1 MTIRQ
6 AGSLA
11 TLLELGREAAV
22 SVFGLVLLATLVVVL
37 VAVGYRRTT
46 TRRLPIAI
54 GVLTGTSVAAVWVV
68 TRTIKT
74 GSVVGHLPVDG
85 PASSAVVS
93 TALVL
98 TGFAAVAGRHLGDL
112 VACDLYDIHRL
123 EANGDAASLLRSA
136 RVVVAVDLPDE
147 VADVEGYEPIDESIQ
162 RDLEGTTVRFP
173 RSCSLEE
180 RRDRL
185 RGHVRREYGIDI
197 VDVTF
202 GENGTI
208 DRLAVG
214 NRQRGLADTLPS
226 NTVAVSV
233 RGLSSSRATPGDAV
247 EVWTAGSNAEF
258 VSAGTL
264 RATTGEIATVV
275 VDAENADAFEYER
288 RYRVI
293 VAPDGPDD
301 AYEFVSTLRG
311 VEETIEAVSV
321 EPDGPFAGEFVGWL
335 PGRVLAIER
344 DEGLV
349 PLPDDRETL
358 QEGDDLWVLG
368 GPATLEELTTYDPEG
383 NGSEEGTILDPAQR
397 T

>member
-1 MTIRQ
+1 MTVLQ
-6 AGSLA
+6 DGALA
-11 TLLELGREAAV
+11 TLLELGRETAV
-22 SVFGLVLLATLVVVL
+22 SVSGLVLLATLVAVL

-54 GVLTGTSVAAVWVV
+54 GVLAGTGVAAVWVV
-68 TRTIKT
+68 VRTIKT

-93 TALVL
+93 IALVL

-136 RVVVAVDLPDE
+136 RMTALVDLPTEITDL
-147 VADVEGYEPIDESIQ
+147 EGYEPVDESVQ

-185 RGHVRREYGIDI
+185 RGHLRREYGIDI

-214 NRQRGLADTLPS
+214 NRRRGLADTLPS

-233 RGLSSSRATPGDAV
+233 RGLSSSRATPGDTV
-247 EVWTAGSNAEF
+247 EIWTAEPTTEF
-258 VSAGTL
+258 VSTGTL
-264 RATTGEIATVV
+264 RAVTGEIATVV
-275 VDAENADAFEYER
+275 VDAENADAFGR
-288 RYRVI
+288 GSCYRV
-293 VAPDGPDD
+293 VVTPDGTDD

-311 VEETIEAVSV
+311 VEETIEFVSV
-321 EPDGPFAGEFVGWL
+321 EPDGPFAGEFVGWV

-344 DEGLV
+344 DEEV
-349 PLPDDRETL
+349 IQLPDDRETL
-358 QEGDDLWVLG
+358 QEGDDFWVLG
-368 GPATLEELTTYDPEG
+368 GPATLEEVTTYDPEG
-383 NGSEEGTILDPAQR
+383 DGSEEGTILDPVQR